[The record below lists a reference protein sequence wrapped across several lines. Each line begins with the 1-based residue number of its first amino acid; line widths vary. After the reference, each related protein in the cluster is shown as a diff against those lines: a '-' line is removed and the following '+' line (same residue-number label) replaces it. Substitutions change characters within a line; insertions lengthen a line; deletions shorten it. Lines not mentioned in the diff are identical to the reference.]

1 MASRDLPKSIGDFF
15 FGWPGRIAQ
24 ELPHRKSE
32 FEDEANAFYDEDD
45 KEKKVTIKN
54 LWPTFCSGAG
64 LFSDGYVNN
73 SIGTVNTCLST
84 LYPKQ
89 YKESHAISNVPSI
102 AFVGIVVGQLTFGY
116 ISDHISRKSGMLTS
130 NILLI
135 IFTLLC
141 AVATW
146 GAHGSVPGMLAAITA
161 FRFFLGFA
169 IGSEY
174 PTASVIAA
182 EFSNSLSKGH
192 RNRYFCWFTNT
203 MIDWGFVVSAFVPLV
218 LLWIFSPRHL
228 TAVWRLTLALG
239 VFPPL
244 ILFWLRLKLTES
256 NSFSKTRINKTTK
269 VPYLLIFKYYWY
281 RLAVVAIL
289 WFIYD
294 FSVYSFGIFS
304 SWIFDAIIPGNDMYK
319 SFGWNVVFNLFYMPG
334 AILGGWASDYFGPRL
349 TFAVGVGLQ
358 GIIGFAMSAC
368 YGSLKKHIAGFTVVF
383 GIFTALGEFG
393 PGNNV
398 GVLASKTSAAP
409 IRGQYYGIAA
419 AVGKIGAFVGT
430 WVFPVIVK
438 KYDKIS
444 PDLGMQVPLYIS
456 SALCMVSTFLVIFC
470 CPSISQ
476 GGMYEEDYLFLKYL
490 QEHGYDISQLGD
502 GTAAASMDPKE
513 PYKDDIDS
521 IKKADVNVVAEQV
534 N

>member
-161 FRFFLGFA
+161 FRFFL
-169 IGSEY
+169 
-174 PTASVIAA
+174 
-182 EFSNSLSKGH
+182 
-192 RNRYFCWFTNT
+192 
-203 MIDWGFVVSAFVPLV
+203 VSPLAQS
-218 LLWIFSPRHL
+218 I
-228 TAVWRLTLALG
+228 
-239 VFPPL
+239 PPL
-244 ILFWLRLKLTES
+244 RSLPQNFPTPCPRVTE
-256 NSFSKTRINKTTK
+256 T
-269 VPYLLIFKYYWY
+269 
-281 RLAVVAIL
+281 
-289 WFIYD
+289 D
-294 FSVYSFGIFS
+294 
-304 SWIFDAIIPGNDMYK
+304 
-319 SFGWNVVFNLFYMPG
+319 
-334 AILGGWASDYFGPRL
+334 
-349 TFAVGVGLQ
+349 TFV
-358 GIIGFAMSAC
+358 
-368 YGSLKKHIAGFTVVF
+368 GSLT
-383 GIFTALGEFG
+383 
-393 PGNNV
+393 
-398 GVLASKTSAAP
+398 
-409 IRGQYYGIAA
+409 R
-419 AVGKIGAFVGT
+419 
-430 WVFPVIVK
+430 
-438 KYDKIS
+438 
-444 PDLGMQVPLYIS
+444 
-456 SALCMVSTFLVIFC
+456 
-470 CPSISQ
+470 
-476 GGMYEEDYLFLKYL
+476 
-490 QEHGYDISQLGD
+490 
-502 GTAAASMDPKE
+502 
-513 PYKDDIDS
+513 
-521 IKKADVNVVAEQV
+521 
-534 N
+534 